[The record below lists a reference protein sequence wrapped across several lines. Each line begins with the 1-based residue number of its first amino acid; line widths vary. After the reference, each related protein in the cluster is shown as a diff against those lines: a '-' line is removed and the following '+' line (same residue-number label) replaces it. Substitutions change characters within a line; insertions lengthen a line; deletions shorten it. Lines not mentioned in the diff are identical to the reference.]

1 MEGLTLYMQG
11 RHLVPYCTVSRA
23 RCTYTYDWKAWPAMQ
38 KLLIDKKETRA
49 QLKSRRD
56 LLFEEYSKNPM
67 NTRLAIE
74 IKLIDDQIA
83 ALTEHQFQRRKAG
96 LN

>member
-1 MEGLTLYMQG
+1 VLYW
-11 RHLVPYCTVSRA
+11 TVFQKQRSHN
-23 RCTYTYDWKAWPAMQ
+23 YDWKAWPAMQ
-38 KLLIDKKETRA
+38 KLLVDQKETRS
-49 QLKSRRD
+49 QLKSKRD

>member
-1 MEGLTLYMQG
+1 
-11 RHLVPYCTVSRA
+11 
-23 RCTYTYDWKAWPAMQ
+23 MQ
-38 KLLIDKKETRA
+38 KLLVDEKETRG

-56 LLFEEYSKNPM
+56 LLFEQYSKNPM

-83 ALTEHQFQRRKAG
+83 ELTEHQFQRRKSG
-96 LN
+96 SN